1 MKTRLLAGAM
11 VLGCAAF
18 SPAFLVIDDFTTGPY
33 SATFST
39 VSSTQMASQ
48 SGSML
53 GGLRWLTYTITYKQL
68 PQAKYHVDIS
78 SGAAMVSSD
87 TGLRNT
93 TVFDYGLD
101 GQLGFNDLNLDL
113 SGNKKIDLNFYGND
127 LDLTLMVYLRS
138 AAQNSGAY
146 VVRTYTIGANEN
158 PFTYSVNLNDFT
170 GFNLA
175 DVDQLAFAFSNK
187 TSGDYALSS
196 IEVVPEP
203 ATVGALLVGLGA
215 LGLKRRKK

>member
-1 MKTRLLAGAM
+1 L

-33 SATFST
+33 SATYSNLA
-39 VSSTQMASQ
+39 STQMASQ
-48 SGSML
+48 AGSML

-78 SGAAMVSSD
+78 GGAAMVSSD

-101 GQLGFNDLNLDL
+101 SQLGFNDLNLNL
-113 SGNKKIDLNFYGND
+113 SGNNKIDLSFYGND

-138 AAQNSGAY
+138 ASQNSGAY
-146 VVRTYTIGANEN
+146 VMRTYTIGANEN
-158 PFTYSVNLNDFT
+158 PFTYTVNLADFA

-187 TSGDYALSS
+187 TSGDYALES
-196 IEVVPEP
+196 IKAVPEP
-203 ATVGALLVGLGA
+203 ATVGALLIGLGA
-215 LGLKRRKK
+215 LGLRRRK